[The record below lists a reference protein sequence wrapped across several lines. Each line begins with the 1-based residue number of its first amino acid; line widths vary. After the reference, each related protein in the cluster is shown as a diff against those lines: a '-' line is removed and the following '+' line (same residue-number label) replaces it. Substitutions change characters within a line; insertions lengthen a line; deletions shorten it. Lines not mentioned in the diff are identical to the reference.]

1 MPGVQQIEGSA
12 GERDA
17 PAGLALARD
26 PLIHLV
32 VREKLRSGIAA
43 GWGHNFNRMMIV
55 ILNGTTEFDPI
66 LKRFS
71 TCRVMVLGD
80 VVLDRYWWGEA
91 TRLSPEAPVPVVLA
105 QRSTT
110 RPGGA
115 ANVAANLA
123 ALGASVDLFGVIGV
137 DSGAVELRETLREC
151 GIASDFLF
159 EEPGRPTTTKTRVI
173 ALHQQVVRVD
183 HEETGPVSEACTS
196 RTMERA
202 AERLAS
208 ADALV
213 ISDYAKGFLSPVM
226 LSRVIAM
233 AAASGKPVFVDPKG
247 ADFSRYLGCTLL
259 KPNRTELSLL
269 TRLPAHNHA
278 ETIAAGSDLA
288 ARMAGTQ
295 ILVTEGQEGMTL
307 FEGSAAPEH
316 VAGLPRQVFDVTGAG
331 DTVLAT
337 LALSICSG
345 ASTKQAMRLAI
356 HAAAIAI
363 GLIGTATVSRD
374 DLKAALNEVPERT
387 AAR

>member
-1 MPGVQQIEGSA
+1 
-12 GERDA
+12 
-17 PAGLALARD
+17 
-26 PLIHLV
+26 
-32 VREKLRSGIAA
+32 
-43 GWGHNFNRMMIV
+43 MIV
-55 ILNGTTEFDPI
+55 ILNGATEFDPI

-71 TCRVMVLGD
+71 GCRLMVLGD

-105 QRSTT
+105 RRSTT

-123 ALGASVDLFGVIGV
+123 ALGAGVDLFGVIGV

-151 GIASDFLF
+151 GIGSEFLF

-183 HEETGPVSEACTS
+183 HEDTGQVSAACASLTLQ
-196 RTMERA
+196 RA
-202 AERLAS
+202 TERLTS
-208 ADALV
+208 VDAVV
-213 ISDYAKGFLSPVM
+213 ISDYAKGFLSPEM

-233 AAASGKPVFVDPKG
+233 AVERGKPVFVDPKG

-269 TRLPAHNHA
+269 TRLPAHSHA
-278 ETIAAGSDLA
+278 ETIAAGTDLA
-288 ARMAGTQ
+288 GRMPGTQ

-307 FEGSAAPEH
+307 FETSADPEH

-337 LALSICSG
+337 LALSICAG
-345 ASTKQAMRLAI
+345 ASRLQAMRLAI

-363 GLIGTATVSRD
+363 GRIGTATVSRD
-374 DLKAALNEVPERT
+374 DLEAALSEIPERIE
-387 AAR
+387 AR